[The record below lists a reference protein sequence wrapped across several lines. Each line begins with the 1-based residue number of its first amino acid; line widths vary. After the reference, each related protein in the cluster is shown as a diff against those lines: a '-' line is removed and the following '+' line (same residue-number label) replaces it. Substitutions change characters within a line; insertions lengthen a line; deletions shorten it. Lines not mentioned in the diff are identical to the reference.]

1 MPTAAGTKACRNLLL
16 YALSK
21 LEEGEQEAFEL
32 HLMECDEC
40 FDDLK
45 ALERTGDVLHRMVA
59 QHPPELAQALSILR
73 RRKQRSTLLFGTL
86 LAGALTVAFLLGRY
100 LFPAG

>member
-1 MPTAAGTKACRNLLL
+1 MPTSTGTKACRNLLL

-21 LEEGEQEAFEL
+21 LDEAEQESFEL

-59 QHPPELAQALSILR
+59 QHPPELAQALTILKR
-73 RRKQRSTLLFGTL
+73 RRLRVTLTGGTI
-86 LAGALTVAFLLGRY
+86 LAAALTAAFLLGRY
-100 LFPAG
+100 LFPA